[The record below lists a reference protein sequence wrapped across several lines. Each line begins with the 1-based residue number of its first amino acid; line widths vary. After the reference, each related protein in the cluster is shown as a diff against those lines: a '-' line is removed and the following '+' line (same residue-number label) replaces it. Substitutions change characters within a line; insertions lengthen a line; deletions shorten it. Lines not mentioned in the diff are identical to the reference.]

1 MNCTLCGSEVEK
13 LTVFRGNQ
21 YFSCGECHSI
31 ILNPKSYVSAIEEK
45 KRYEEHNNDVEDK
58 RYQKFVS
65 PIVEKVLADYKEDHK
80 GLDFGA
86 GTGPVITKLLKEKG
100 YNVAIYDPFFAN
112 YPERLKEQYD
122 YVMSCEVIEHFHN
135 PKKEFELL
143 KSLLKS
149 GGTLYI
155 KTELY
160 SDDIDFDSWYYKNDI
175 THVFFYHR
183 KTLEWIKRT
192 YEFSNLEIKKDI
204 IIFKT
209 FFNPLI
215 R

>member
-21 YFSCGECHSI
+21 YFGCGECHSI
-31 ILNPKSYVSAIEEK
+31 ILDPKSYVSAIEEK